1 MVAIWY
7 LLMLAPV
14 IAIAI
19 VWWSYRRKQAARERL
34 ANERWQQLVKKA
46 GDTGKEGP
54 AAVAPLPAAVMPQKT
69 TPSTVSQSYRGRE
82 RLLEPADTLFYFLL
96 RTQLPEYEV
105 LTTVNLSRL
114 LVISATS
121 ETERE
126 RMARGLS
133 QHAVDF
139 VLCDKAMQPR
149 IAIDLLTGEAPAALT
164 VAPDFKTQCFAHSGI
179 RYVRISRAALPKR
192 QDVRNA
198 ILGVVEDEGGAV

>member
-19 VWWSYRRKQAARERL
+19 FWWSYRRKQAARERL

-46 GDTGKEGP
+46 GETEQVGP
-54 AAVAPLPAAVMPQKT
+54 KAVAPLPAALMPQKT
-69 TPSTVSQSYRGRE
+69 MPSAVSQSYRGRE
-82 RLLEPADTLFYFLL
+82 RLLEPADTVFYFLL
-96 RTQLPEYEV
+96 RNQIPEYEV

-121 ETERE
+121 EIERE

-149 IAIDLLTGEAPAALT
+149 IAIDLLAGEAPAALT
-164 VAPDFKTQCFAHSGI
+164 AAPDFKTQCFAHSGI
-179 RYVRISRAALPKR
+179 RYVRISRTAFPRR
-192 QDVRNA
+192 QDVRN
-198 ILGVVEDEGGAV
+198 VVLEAGDVV

>member
-19 VWWSYRRKQAARERL
+19 VWWSYRRKQATRERL

-69 TPSTVSQSYRGRE
+69 TPSAISQSYRGRE

-105 LTTVNLSRL
+105 LTTVNLSRM

-164 VAPDFKTQCFAHSGI
+164 AAPDFKTQCFAHSGI

>member
-19 VWWSYRRKQAARERL
+19 FWWSYRRKQAARERL

-46 GDTGKEGP
+46 GETEQVGP
-54 AAVAPLPAAVMPQKT
+54 KAVAPLPAALMSQKT
-69 TPSTVSQSYRGRE
+69 MPSAVSQSYRGRE
-82 RLLEPADTLFYFLL
+82 RLLEPADTVFYFLL
-96 RTQLPEYEV
+96 RNQIPEYEV

-121 ETERE
+121 EIERE

-149 IAIDLLTGEAPAALT
+149 IAIDLLAGEAPAALT
-164 VAPDFKTQCFAHSGI
+164 AAPDFKTQCFAHSGI
-179 RYVRISRAALPKR
+179 RYVRISRTAFPRR
-192 QDVRNA
+192 QDVRN
-198 ILGVVEDEGGAV
+198 VVLEAGDVV